1 MKDTSRDL
9 FGRSGGSRKA
19 TGLASPPTRAG
30 APGPPGPPGAPPRS
44 SAPGQVA
51 KRTDTGRRRR
61 LTGPSAGQADLGA
74 ALRLVVDRVREFTG
88 AAGAAVGLLDGDAII
103 IRTASG
109 SAQAHL
115 GLRVPL
121 EGSLSGAALRDG
133 RVVRCDDTSRDARVD
148 GELAWRLRARS
159 LLVVPLYHL
168 NRAVGTLTVLSA
180 RARTFDDHDAQTLEV
195 MAQAVSASLGNG
207 AAEDAS
213 KRLTRGRNAL
223 TALEES
229 EERFRLALE
238 HAPIG
243 MAVVG
248 LDGRWLEVNRAL
260 CEILGRPEEQL
271 LTATWEGVTDTEDLP
286 AHRRSMGELLDG
298 KGSVHRVEMR
308 YRHAKGHRVWVN
320 LSAALVRSHSGD
332 PRYFIV
338 QVEDITERRLAQAKL
353 AHQAAHDAL
362 TGLPNRALLLDRLR
376 HALDRQLRSDTGVAV
391 MFLDLDRFKVVNDSL
406 GHTAGDE
413 LLCRV
418 AERLSAQLR
427 PGDSVSRLGGDE
439 FVVLLEDVD
448 SIGDACDVADRLK
461 AALVKPL
468 SVGEASVVVTASIG
482 IAMARHSGTDADALM
497 RDADTA
503 MYRAKERGKDCYE
516 VFDTGMRTAAVGR
529 LETERMLRSA
539 VEEGRLRIFY
549 QPTIDLD
556 RGTVNGAEALLR
568 IETPSGSVLG
578 PSDFIAVA
586 EESGLIATIGIGV
599 LEAACRQAVD
609 WRKQLGDKAPPRVSV
624 NLSARQ
630 LSHMRIAEAVTR
642 ALRSSGATAD
652 MLALEITET
661 VLMESSPATLAEL
674 SHLRELGVSLGVD
687 DFGTGYSSL
696 TYLKRFPLDFVKVDR
711 SFVDGLD
718 YDPGCE
724 AIVSAVIG
732 LGRAL
737 GLQTVAEGVE
747 NAAQL
752 ERLRTLGCSGAQGF
766 YFAEALPAADLTA
779 LLRDG
784 VTWPALRP
792 ALVAQT

>member
-1 MKDTSRDL
+1 VSNDRRGL
-9 FGRSGGSRKA
+9 FGRQGESERK
-19 TGLASPPTRAG
+19 S
-30 APGPPGPPGAPPRS
+30 APVAAAPPRAAGANP
-44 SAPGQVA
+44 SARSHAAGSAGA
-51 KRTDTGRRRR
+51 KRSDPGRRRR
-61 LTGPSAGQADLGA
+61 TTGATVGRPDLGEV
-74 ALRLVVDRVREFTG
+74 LRLVVDRVREFTG
-88 AAGAAVGLLDGDAII
+88 ASGAAVGLLDGDAVVL
-103 IRTASG
+103 RSASG
-109 SAQAHL
+109 SALAHL

-121 EGSLSGAALRDG
+121 EGSLSGAAIREGKALRS
-133 RVVRCDDTSRDARVD
+133 DDTTRDPRID
-148 GELAWRLRARS
+148 GDLAFKLGARS
-159 LLVVPLYHL
+159 LLVIPLYHL

-180 RARTFDDHDAQTLEV
+180 KARTFGDRDAQTLEV
-195 MAQAVSASLGNG
+195 MGQVISASLGNS
-207 AAEDAS
+207 AS
-213 KRLTRGRNAL
+213 NETETRLSRGRTDAL

-229 EERFRLALE
+229 EERFRMALE

-243 MAVVG
+243 MAVVA
-248 LDGRWLEVNRAL
+248 LDGRWLEVNRAM
-260 CEILGRPEEQL
+260 CQILGRTEESL
-271 LTATWEGVTDTEDLP
+271 LATTWEEVTDPDDLP
-286 AHRRSMGELLDG
+286 THQRSVAELLDG
-298 KGSVHRVEMR
+298 HGNVHRVEMR

-362 TGLPNRALLLDRLR
+362 TGLPNRTLLLDRLR
-376 HALDRQLRSDTGVAV
+376 HALARQVRSGAGVAV

-439 FVVLLEDVD
+439 FVVLLEDVE
-448 SIGDACDVADRLK
+448 SIDDACDVADRLK
-461 AALVKPL
+461 GALVQPV

-482 IAMARHSGTDADALM
+482 IAMARHPGADADALL

-516 VFDTGMRTAAVGR
+516 VFDSGMRTAAVGR
-529 LETERMLRSA
+529 METERVLRAA
-539 VEEGRLRIFY
+539 VEEGRLRVFY
-549 QPTIDLD
+549 QPTVDLQT
-556 RGTVNGAEALLR
+556 GTVNGAEALLR

-578 PSDFIAVA
+578 PTDFIAVA

-599 LEAACRQAVD
+599 LEAACRQAVE
-609 WRKQLGDKAPPRVSV
+609 WRKQLGDKAPARVAV
-624 NLSARQ
+624 NLSSRQ

-642 ALRSSGATAD
+642 ALESSGATAD

-661 VLMESSPATLAEL
+661 VLMESSPETLAEL
-674 SHLRELGVSLGVD
+674 SALRELGVSLGVD

-747 NAAQL
+747 TAAQL
-752 ERLRTLGCSGAQGF
+752 ERLRAMGCTGAQGF
-766 YFAEALPAADLTA
+766 YFARAIPAAHVSA
-779 LLRDG
+779 LLRNG
-784 VTWPALRP
+784 VAWPTRP
-792 ALVAQT
+792 APIAARL

>member
-1 MKDTSRDL
+1 MTNERRGL
-9 FGRSGGSRKA
+9 FGRSGGGRKA
-19 TGLASPPTRAG
+19 SRPAPAIG
-30 APGPPGPPGAPPRS
+30 ATAKPVPGPRSYGASQPAR
-44 SAPGQVA
+44 
-51 KRTDTGRRRR
+51 RTDPGRRRR
-61 LTGPSAGQADLGA
+61 LTDASVNQPDLGEV
-74 ALRLVVDRVREFTG
+74 LRLVVERVREFTG
-88 AAGAAVGLLDGDAII
+88 ASGAAVGLLDGDAVVL
-103 IRTASG
+103 RSASG
-109 SAQAHL
+109 SALAHL
-115 GLRVPL
+115 GLRVPID
-121 EGSLSGAALRDG
+121 GSLSGTAIREG
-133 RVVRCDDTSRDARVD
+133 TVQRCDDTGRDPRVNAD
-148 GELAWRLRARS
+148 LAFRLGARS

-180 RARTFDDHDAQTLEV
+180 KARTFDDRDAQTAEV
-195 MAQAVSASLGNG
+195 MAQVISASLGN
-207 AAEDAS
+207 AASNDAEM
-213 KRLTRGRNAL
+213 RLGRGRSETL

-248 LDGRWLEVNRAL
+248 LDGRWLEVNRAM
-260 CEILGRPEEQL
+260 CQILGRSEADML
-271 LTATWEGVTDTEDLP
+271 ATTWEDVTDADDL
-286 AHRRSMGELLDG
+286 ATHRRSIGALLDG
-298 KGSVHRVEMR
+298 HGDVHRVEMR
-308 YRHAKGHRVWVN
+308 YRHSKGHRVWVN

-376 HALDRQLRSDTGVAV
+376 HALARQVRSDGGVAV
-391 MFLDLDRFKVVNDSL
+391 MFLDLDRFKVVNDSM

-418 AERLSAQLR
+418 AERLSAELR

-448 SIGDACDVADRLK
+448 STEDACEVADRLG
-461 AALVKPL
+461 ASLVQPI
-468 SVGEASVVVTASIG
+468 SVGDASVVVTASIG
-482 IAMARHSGTDADALM
+482 IAMARHAGSDADALL

-516 VFDTGMRTAAVGR
+516 IFDSGMRTAAVGK
-529 LETERMLRSA
+529 LETERVLRAA
-539 VEEGRLRIFY
+539 VEEGRLRVFY
-549 QPTIDLD
+549 QPTVDLET
-556 RGTVNGAEALLR
+556 GTVDGAEALLR
-568 IETPSGSVLG
+568 IETASGSVLG
-578 PSDFIAVA
+578 PTDFIAVA

-599 LEAACRQAVD
+599 LEAACRQAVE
-609 WRKQLGDKAPPRVSV
+609 WRRQLGDNAPRRVAV
-624 NLSARQ
+624 NLSSRQ

-642 ALRSSGATAD
+642 ALKSSGASAD

-674 SHLRELGVSLGVD
+674 SALRELGVSLGVD

-724 AIVSAVIG
+724 AIVSAIIG

-737 GLQTVAEGVE
+737 GLRTVAEGVE
-747 NAAQL
+747 TAAQL
-752 ERLRTLGCSGAQGF
+752 ERLRALGCSGAQGF
-766 YFAEALPAADLTA
+766 YFARAIPADHVTA
-779 LLRDG
+779 LLRSG
-784 VTWPALRP
+784 VAWPAQAAPVTTR
-792 ALVAQT
+792 V